1 MRTVSSTTAT
11 GMQQM
16 TGTEAA
22 AGRATTAPLLAMG
35 IAAASL
41 VLAIL
46 PVFLVSGL
54 AVQIRAELGFSETAL
69 GLAVSGAFVVA
80 ACVGPIAGRL
90 ADRFGPRATLVLSAS
105 VSMAVLTGLATLTQ
119 GWLSLA
125 LILLVSGAALASTT
139 PGISI
144 LLARLV
150 PRERQGLAFGI
161 KEASIPI
168 ATLVAGLAI
177 PAVALTVGWRWAFT
191 LGLLPLVGVALM
203 LPRVPHTSATGR
215 ARDVTTV
222 AWRPPPAALAAV
234 AVAGAFGNGA
244 AAGVAVFLTQSAVAL
259 GMSPAGAGYLLA
271 GGSVAGIITRL
282 AMGLVADHRGGAQF
296 GMIAAM
302 LAIGAVTMSFG
313 AGGTVGLLIV
323 GTVGAFSAG
332 WGWAGLLFLSM
343 IRVLPGSPGAA
354 TGIGVAG
361 LATGNGLGPLIF
373 GTLAEQASY
382 RTAWIVASAMAATG
396 ALVLHL
402 VRRGLRE
409 PDAT

>member
-1 MRTVSSTTAT
+1 
-11 GMQQM
+11 
-16 TGTEAA
+16 
-22 AGRATTAPLLAMG
+22 MG
-35 IAAASL
+35 IATASL

-69 GLAVSGAFVVA
+69 GFAVSGAFVVG
-80 ACVGPIAGRL
+80 ACVGPFAGRL
-90 ADRFGPRATLVLSAS
+90 ADRFGPHATLVVSAI
-105 VSMAVLTGLATLTQ
+105 VSMAVLTGLATLAT

-125 LILLVSGAALASTT
+125 LVLLVSGVALASTT

-150 PRERQGLAFGI
+150 PRERHGLAFGI

-177 PAVALTVGWRWAFT
+177 PAIALTVGWRWAFT
-191 LGLLPLVGVALM
+191 VGLLPLTGVALM
-203 LPRVPHTSATGR
+203 LPRIPHTSATGR
-215 ARDVTTV
+215 PPVVASG
-222 AWRPPPAALAAV
+222 AWRPPPVALAGT

-259 GMSPAGAGYLLA
+259 GISPAGAGYLLA
-271 GGSVAGIITRL
+271 GGSIAGIVTRL
-282 AMGLVADHRGGAQF
+282 AMGVVADRRGGAQF

-302 LAIGAVTMSFG
+302 LAIGAVAMSFG
-313 AGGTVGLLIV
+313 AGSTVALLIV

-361 LATGNGLGPLIF
+361 LATGNALGPLIF

-382 RTAWIVASAMAATG
+382 RTAWLVAAAMAAIG

-402 VRRGLRE
+402 VRHGLRE
-409 PDAT
+409 PDEV